1 MNLGHCPLCWDGYS
15 SCRCSASELKSYHD
29 NIDREKKAYKEEQ
42 RRLYHE
48 SLDKTL
54 DNINVWQTEEMP
66 VRFLK
71 EYLRCIDKPTWIEL
85 RKQLDKKFNIL

>member
-15 SCRCSASELKSYHD
+15 SCRCSESELKSYHE

-42 RRLYHE
+42 RKLYHE

-54 DNINVWQTEEMP
+54 DNINEWQTEEMP

-85 RKQLDKKFNIL
+85 RKQLDKKFNI

>member
-1 MNLGHCPLCWDGYS
+1 MNLGHCPLCWDGYG
-15 SCRCSASELKSYHD
+15 SCRCTKLELTAYD
-29 NIDREKKAYKEEQ
+29 EKIKQEQKTYKEEQ
-42 RRLYHE
+42 RALYHE

-54 DNINVWQTEEMP
+54 DNINEWQTEEMP

-85 RKQLDKKFNIL
+85 RKLLDKKFNI